1 MRLGLGLVLS
11 ALLLSGCTISRP
23 GADLINYRAGT
34 PDIIRA
40 EAVVEIT
47 NGKRLRG
54 RAVIL
59 AKKPDS
65 FRVEILG
72 PFGRLIAMLLS
83 DGDDLTVFT
92 NGGLK
97 TYKWSDPAL
106 PYPFTSEEF
115 VSFLL
120 GKNDWASPN
129 PGASAGGTY
138 KITWNESGN
147 IANLVKFK
155 EGSPILNVSMS
166 DYKAASG
173 YVLPY
178 RISLE
183 DGRRTL
189 GIRYTRIEVNPTLRD
204 DVFEIINTL
213 P

>member
-1 MRLGLGLVLS
+1 V
-11 ALLLSGCTISRP
+11 
-23 GADLINYRAGT
+23 ADLVNYRAGW

-40 EAVVEIT
+40 EAIVEIKSDKT
-47 NGKRLRG
+47 LRG

-65 FRVEILG
+65 FRIEVLG
-72 PFGRLIAMLLS
+72 PFGRLIALLLS
-83 DGDDLTVFT
+83 DGDDLTVFA

-97 TYKWSDPAL
+97 TYKWNDPAL
-106 PYPFTSEEF
+106 PYQFTSEEF

-129 PGASAGGTY
+129 PDASAGSTY
-138 KITWNESGN
+138 KITRNESGN

-155 EGSPILNVSMS
+155 KGSPILSVGMS

-173 YVLPY
+173 YVVPH
-178 RISLE
+178 RISLK
-183 DGRRTL
+183 DSRRTL
-189 GIRYTRIEVNPTLRD
+189 SIRYTGIEINPEIRD
-204 DVFEIINTL
+204 DIFGINKVF

>member
-1 MRLGLGLVLS
+1 MRLGLVLS

-23 GADLINYRAGT
+23 GPDLIDYRAGW

-40 EAVVEIT
+40 EAVIEIKNDKT
-47 NGKRLRG
+47 LRG

-65 FRVEILG
+65 FRIEVLA
-72 PFGRLIAMLLS
+72 PFGRLIALLLS
-83 DGDDLTVFT
+83 DGDNLTVFA

-97 TYKWSDPAL
+97 TYRWDDPAL
-106 PYPFTSEEF
+106 PYSFTSEEF

-120 GKNDWASPN
+120 GKNDWTPQN
-129 PGASAGGTY
+129 PGASAGGAY
-138 KITWNESGN
+138 EITRGASGN

-155 EGSPILNVSMS
+155 EGSPILSVSMS

-178 RISLE
+178 RISLK
-183 DGRRTL
+183 DSRRTL
-189 GIRYTRIEVNPTLRD
+189 SIRYTGIEINPEIRD
-204 DVFEIINTL
+204 DIFEINKVF

>member
-1 MRLGLGLVLS
+1 MRLGLGLALS
-11 ALLLSGCTISRP
+11 ALLLSGCAISRP
-23 GADLINYRAGT
+23 GTDLIDYRAGW
-34 PDIIRA
+34 PDTIRA
-40 EAVVEIT
+40 EAVVEVN

-65 FRVEILG
+65 FRVEVLA
-72 PFGRLIAMLLS
+72 PFGRLIALLLS
-83 DGDDLTVFT
+83 DGEDLTVFA

-97 TYKWSDPAL
+97 TYKWNDPAL

-120 GKNDWASPN
+120 GKNDWAPRN
-129 PGASAGGTY
+129 PDASAGGTY
-138 KITWNESGN
+138 KITRNESGN

-155 EGSPILNVSMS
+155 EGSPVLNVSMS

-178 RISLE
+178 RISLK
-183 DGRRTL
+183 DSRRTL
-189 GIRYTRIEVNPTLRD
+189 GIKYTGIEVNPALRD
-204 DVFEIINTL
+204 EVFKITGTL